1 VVAALLIA
9 EIALHLLITR
19 PTFYIYDPDTGWTL
33 NPGAAGWQ
41 HEEGTAWLAVNREGL
56 RGPEI
61 SVRKPPGTVRIA
73 VLGDSFTEAQ
83 QVPQESTFCAVMQ
96 RKLGACLKPRTVQ
109 VLNFGVDGYGTT
121 QELITL
127 RKRVWQFDPDA
138 VVLAFFTGNDMRN
151 NSVTL
156 EGDKCRPFFIPH
168 AGGITLG
175 GPFVDSAW
183 FRFQCR
189 MRFESR
195 FSRVI
200 ALLSRARV
208 LIRDRI
214 RARRARAHPAV
225 LGRELGISE
234 AIYRAPEDAAWRD
247 AWNVTEQQLVL
258 MSHEVA
264 SHHVP
269 FLVLTLSN
277 GIQVYPD
284 AAARAAYM
292 RHLGVSDL
300 FYADRRLQA
309 LGAREGFAVLNLAEP
324 MQHWA
329 DAHHEFLHGFRG
341 TRAGTGHWNTAGHE
355 LAGTLISQRLCPM
368 LAQNAPQSSV
378 DPGAPTVAASPAP
391 GEAGATRENYLLY
404 CARCHGAGG
413 RGDGPAAATL
423 ESKPE
428 DFADCAAMRKLSDP
442 MLAKIISEG
451 GPSAGLSQEMPPWGS
466 IFNDQKTAN
475 LVRLIRSFCAGEA
488 NGK

>member
-1 VVAALLIA
+1 MVAALVIA
-9 EIALHLLITR
+9 EIALRFVIVR
-19 PTFYIYDPDTGWTL
+19 PIFYIYDHDTGWTL

-41 HEEGTAWLAVNREGL
+41 RQEGTAWLAINREGL

-83 QVPQESTFCAVMQ
+83 QVAQQSTFCAVMQ
-96 RKLGACLKPRTVQ
+96 RKLGACLKPRAVQ

-127 RKRVWQFDPDA
+127 RKHVWQFDPDV

-156 EGDKCRPFFIPH
+156 EGDKCRPFFVTRD
-168 AGGITLG
+168 GGITLG

-200 ALLSRARV
+200 ALLSHARV

-214 RARRARAHPAV
+214 RARRARVHPAV
-225 LGRELGISE
+225 RGRELGISE
-234 AIYRAPEDAAWRD
+234 AIYRAPDDAAWRD
-247 AWNVTEQQLVL
+247 AWKVTEQQIVL
-258 MSHEVA
+258 MSREVA

-284 AAARAAYM
+284 VAVRAAYM

-300 FYADRRLQA
+300 FYSDRRLQA
-309 LGAREGFAVLNLAEP
+309 LGAREGIAVLNLAEP
-324 MQHWA
+324 MQRWA

-341 TRAGTGHWNTAGHE
+341 TQAGTGHWNAAGHE
-355 LAGTLISQRLCPM
+355 LAGTLIAQRLCNI
-368 LAQNAPQSSV
+368 LAQSPLQSSV
-378 DPGAPTVAASPAP
+378 DDGRPSAAASPAT
-391 GEAGATRENYLLY
+391 GEEDATRENYLLY
-404 CARCHGAGG
+404 CARCHGAEG

-423 ESKPE
+423 SSRPGN
-428 DFADCAAMRKLSDP
+428 FADCASMRKLSDP
-442 MLAKIISEG
+442 MLAKIIREG
-451 GPSAGLSQEMPPWGS
+451 GPAAGLSKEMPPWGS
-466 IFNDQKTAN
+466 VFNDRKIEN
-475 LVRLIRSFCAGEA
+475 LVRLIRSFCA
-488 NGK
+488 K